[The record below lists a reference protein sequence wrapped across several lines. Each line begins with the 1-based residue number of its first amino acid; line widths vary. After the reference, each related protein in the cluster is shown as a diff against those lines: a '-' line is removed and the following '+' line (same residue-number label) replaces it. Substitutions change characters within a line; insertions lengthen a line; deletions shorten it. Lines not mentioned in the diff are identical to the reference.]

1 MNSVLL
7 RHDQHKLSLKCG
19 YGSPL
24 LLRLCNHARL
34 HKLSQECGHGWPLFL
49 PPCNRAQLQAFPKVR
64 PRMATSSS
72 ALQSRTIASFP
83 KSAAT
88 DGRFFFG
95 SAITDDCKS

>member
-1 MNSVLL
+1 M
-7 RHDQHKLSLKCG
+7 
-19 YGSPL
+19 
-24 LLRLCNHARL
+24 A
-34 HKLSQECGHGWPLFL
+34 
-49 PPCNRAQLQAFPKVR
+49 AF
-64 PRMATSSS
+64 SS

>member
-1 MNSVLL
+1 MVSMVFSGF
-7 RHDQHKLSLKCG
+7 LSELNEFG
-19 YGSPL
+19 VAQ
-24 LLRLCNHARL
+24 AR
-34 HKLSQECGHGWPLFL
+34 P
-49 PPCNRAQLQAFPKVR
+49 AQAFPKVR
-64 PRMATSSS
+64 LRLAASSSALQSRKIAQAFPKLRPRMAAFSS